1 MYLEP
6 IRKRRPPEDD
16 PSIGVRLAL
25 LASLGLV
32 LFSILLFRLWF
43 LQILSGDEFVTQAD
57 NQRLRTVSIEAPRGV
72 IYDRFGK
79 ALVTNRAGLSVGI
92 LPMDLTSPERVL
104 PRLATVLGIPEE
116 DIRHKLELAK
126 NDPYRVV
133 EIMNDV
139 PENPVVSYLLEHSLE
154 FPGVRVEK
162 SYLREYPRR
171 AFATHIL
178 GYVGEVSYDDLET
191 EQFRTLKAGDS
202 VGKNGVEAM
211 YDSKL
216 RGTDGARTIEVD
228 ATGRP
233 KRVTKEIQPLP
244 GSNLMLTIDNDIQ
257 EAAERAVVDGIKRAR
272 ADGFADAAAGVVVA
286 LDPRTGEVLAMTS
299 YPDYDP
305 SLWVGGMEAED
316 YQALLGDPRKPLFDR
331 AIKGQYPAAS
341 TFKPFVAAT
350 ALRNDLIDYTQI
362 FYDPGFFE
370 IGKAPQK
377 QRWKCWKTDGHGD
390 VNLVEALM
398 ESCDTYFYNLGSI
411 FYNQKGPVLQDGI
424 REFGFGSATGIDLGG
439 EYSGRVPDAAWKR
452 ESGKTDEEKVWKPG
466 DEVNL
471 SIGQGDLLVTPLQ
484 LAVAF
489 SAIANGGDVFV
500 PRIAHQITDGSGN
513 VTKQFESEIKNHV
526 DMNSEDLDA
535 IRRGL
540 RMVTSEPSGTA
551 YGAFKGFPIPVVGK
565 TGTAQK
571 RPDDD
576 YAWFMGYA
584 PADNPEI
591 LVVAL
596 IEQGGHGS
604 SVAAPVVR
612 SVLAKYFHVD
622 DVGGLGQIEV
632 TE

>member
-6 IRKRRPPEDD
+6 IRKRRPPGDD

-32 LFSILLFRLWF
+32 LLSILVFRLWF

-72 IYDRFGK
+72 IYDRDGDP
-79 ALVTNRAGLSVGI
+79 LVTNRAGLSVGI
-92 LPMDLTSPERVL
+92 LPMDLTSPESVL

-116 DIRHKLELAK
+116 DIRLRLEKAK
-126 NDPYRVV
+126 SDPYRVV
-133 EIMNDV
+133 EIMSDV

-162 SYLREYPRR
+162 SYLRNYPRR

-178 GYVGEVSYDDLET
+178 GYVGEVDYDDLET
-191 EQFRTLKAGDS
+191 EQFRTLKPGDS

-216 RGTDGARTIEVD
+216 RGYDGSRTIEVD

-244 GSNLMLTIDNDIQ
+244 GSNLVLTIDNDIQ
-257 EAAERAVVDGIKRAR
+257 EAAERAVVAGIDRAR

-299 YPDYDP
+299 YPDYNP
-305 SLWVGGMEAED
+305 ALWVGGMKAED
-316 YQALLGDPRKPLFDR
+316 YQMLLVDPRKPLFDR

-350 ALRNDLIDYTQI
+350 ALRDDLIDYTQV
-362 FYDPGFFE
+362 FYDPGYFE

-377 QRWKCWKTDGHGD
+377 QTWKCWLDSGHGD

-411 FYNQKGPVLQDGI
+411 FYDQKGPVLQNGI
-424 REFGFGSATGIDLGG
+424 REFGFGSQTGIDLGG
-439 EYSGRVPDAAWKR
+439 EYSGQVPDADWKR
-452 ESGKTDEEKVWKPG
+452 EFGTTDEEKVWKPG

-471 SIGQGDLLVTPLQ
+471 SIGQGYLLVTPLQ

-489 SAIANGGDVFV
+489 AAIANGGDILV
-500 PRIAHQITDGSGN
+500 PRIARQITDGSGN
-513 VTKQFESEIKNHV
+513 VTKQFETETKNHV
-526 DMNSEDLDA
+526 DMNAEDLDA

-540 RMVTSEPSGTA
+540 RLVTSDPNGTA

-565 TGTAQK
+565 TGTAEK

-612 SVLAKYFHVD
+612 SVLAEYFQLE
-622 DVGGLGQIEV
+622 VGGPGQIEV